1 MPQGKGTYGSK
12 RGRPPARAAKQSQEE
27 ARSGSGSIPFKD
39 LKSGALRRQLKVG
52 QGKGLTKTEMGR
64 VTKIADGERFTFRNK
79 EIKMTP
85 LLKKRAVLA
94 RSMLGFKKK

>member
-1 MPQGKGTYGSK
+1 
-12 RGRPPARAAKQSQEE
+12 
-27 ARSGSGSIPFKD
+27 
-39 LKSGALRRQLKVG
+39 
-52 QGKGLTKTEMGR
+52 